1 MNPPRELDILRVT
14 LGRLGSDMLLFIASQ
29 EGSGLVVQI
38 TPRIAHVS
46 AERIKKARLKLETLG
61 LIRTERHPH
70 YGYGYEIIRPEDL
83 PMLAPALKQWHE
95 ERKELRAAHAAKQ
108 GVAA

>member
-1 MNPPRELDILRVT
+1 MSRIRKTKPEVVAEIDALLNEHCDREVAEILN
-14 LGRLGSDMLLFIASQ
+14 
-29 EGSGLVVQI
+29 
-38 TPRIAHVS
+38 
-46 AERIKKARLKLETLG
+46 
-61 LIRTERHPH
+61 RHPH